1 MLGGRITNQDEEEI
15 EEELA
20 ALEAEVAGPLPS
32 VPDTELPEQQV
43 ERLTSPSEV
52 RQQERQ
58 AMLAS

>member
-1 MLGGRITNQDEEEI
+1 MLGDRITNQDEEEV

-20 ALEAEVAGPLPS
+20 ALAAEMAGPLPT

-43 ERLTSPSEV
+43 EEEPQPSRV
-52 RQQERQ
+52 KQKERQ